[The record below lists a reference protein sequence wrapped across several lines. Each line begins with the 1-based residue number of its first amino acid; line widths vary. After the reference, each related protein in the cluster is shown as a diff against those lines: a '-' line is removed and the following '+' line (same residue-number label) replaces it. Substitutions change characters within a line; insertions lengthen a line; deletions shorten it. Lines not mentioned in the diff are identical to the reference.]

1 MIRFVPAE
9 REVRVPSGTSLLE
22 AARLAGL
29 PVARSCVGEATCARC
44 GLQIL
49 AGGEAL
55 PPESEGERRVK
66 QRNRIDGA
74 SAGSS
79 SATGSTPSYVS
90 PASYA
95 STATSR

>member
-1 MIRFVPAE
+1 MECVIRFVPAE

-66 QRNRIDGA
+66 QRNRIDA
-74 SAGSS
+74 ELRLACQLRLDRDL
-79 SATGSTPSYVS
+79 TV
-90 PASYA
+90 
-95 STATSR
+95 TAPYW

>member
-66 QRNRIDGA
+66 QRNRIDA
-74 SAGSS
+74 ELRLACQLRLDRDL
-79 SATGSTPSYVS
+79 TV
-90 PASYA
+90 
-95 STATSR
+95 TAPYW